1 MKKSKFKT
9 PYFLFIFSSIIGTLL
24 TTYSFFDDVN
34 AFSIYVGYCFFVVII
49 FFNNKPFKGKKT
61 QQPATNSGDKNM
73 KFLSRFRRNKK
84 GLAGGEIAG
93 FIAAIS
99 IGIYLFA
106 YMALPALQALA
117 EANTT
122 GLDAGVAT
130 LVTTVV
136 SIIVAVAVIIK
147 FLPSQ
152 IKSRIGM

>member
-1 MKKSKFKT
+1 MSKF
-9 PYFLFIFSSIIGTLL
+9 
-24 TTYSFFDDVN
+24 
-34 AFSIYVGYCFFVVII
+34 
-49 FFNNKPFKGKKT
+49 
-61 QQPATNSGDKNM
+61 
-73 KFLSRFRRNKK
+73 SRFGLRLRAIRNARVFTNRKA
-84 GLAGGEIAG
+84 LSGGEIAG
-93 FIAAIS
+93 FIASIS